1 LSKEEDFLE
10 RAEKEVLSKEEEQD
24 MFEEFQSVMAISEKM
39 ESILKEINYLENQ
52 PWFKY

>member
-1 LSKEEDFLE
+1 
-10 RAEKEVLSKEEEQD
+10 
-24 MFEEFQSVMAISEKM
+24 MAISEKM

>member
-1 LSKEEDFLE
+1 
-10 RAEKEVLSKEEEQD
+10 
-24 MFEEFQSVMAISEKM
+24 VMAVSEKM